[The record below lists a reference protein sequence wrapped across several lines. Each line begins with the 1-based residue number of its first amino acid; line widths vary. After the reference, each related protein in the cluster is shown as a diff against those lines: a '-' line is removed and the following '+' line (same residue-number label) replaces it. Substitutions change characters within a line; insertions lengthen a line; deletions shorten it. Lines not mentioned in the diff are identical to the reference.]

1 MENRTVDL
9 VVDANIDF
17 AYALAF
23 ENVSNSGFGEQ
34 VSPMDISDLSLRGS
48 ISADIEG
55 TEHLADFSFRT
66 VKPEAGITSI
76 ELDKATVKSLV
87 EVADPER
94 DKFNPRLRFVG
105 YYDVI
110 SSNKGMSDVRILE
123 GKVYISDGV
132 TK

>member
-9 VVDANIDF
+9 VVDANIEF

-34 VSPMDISDLSLRGS
+34 VSPMDISGLSLRGS

-55 TEHLADFSFRT
+55 VEHLADFSFRT
-66 VKPEAGITSI
+66 VKPEAGITSM
-76 ELDKATVKSLV
+76 ELSKDVVKELHK
-87 EVADPER
+87 VAEPER

-110 SSNKGMSDVRILE
+110 STNKGMSDTRILE